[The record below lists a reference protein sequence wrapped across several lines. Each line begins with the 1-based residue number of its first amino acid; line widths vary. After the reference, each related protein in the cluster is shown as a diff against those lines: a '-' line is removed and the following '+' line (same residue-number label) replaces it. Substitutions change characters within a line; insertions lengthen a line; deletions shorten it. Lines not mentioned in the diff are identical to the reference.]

1 MMSFTRPTRPTRSG
15 YGTPPLRPAQAPS
28 LEQRMAAK
36 FLSRALPSMS
46 EDERFLFEERV
57 AICMCDG
64 GLSESDA
71 MRVALNDH
79 ALRASSRKIPR

>member
-1 MMSFTRPTRPTRSG
+1 MTFTRPTRPTRSG
-15 YGTPPLRPAQAPS
+15 HGTPPLRPAQAPS

-57 AICMCDG
+57 AICMFDG

-79 ALRASSRKIPR
+79 VLRRSSREIPR